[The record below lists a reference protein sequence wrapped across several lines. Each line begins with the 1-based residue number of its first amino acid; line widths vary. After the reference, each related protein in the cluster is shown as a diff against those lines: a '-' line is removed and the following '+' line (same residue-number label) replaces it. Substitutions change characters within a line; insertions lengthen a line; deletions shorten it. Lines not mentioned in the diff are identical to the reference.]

1 MVIVNLTR
9 TQPVVCIEEGKWVHV
24 YVKHGSGGRVGR
36 LSKAETCWHFGSKNT
51 SQSQ

>member
-9 TQPVVCIEEGKWVHV
+9 TQPVVYAEEGQWVHV

-36 LSKAETCWHFGSKNT
+36 LS
-51 SQSQ
+51 